1 MAKYSKRRKP
11 GKRKTSRRRSVG
23 ALALNPSSQLVQLGS
38 VAIGYLM
45 ATSIN
50 GAIDKVVPTNV
61 DAKLVAAGQVG
72 LGAALVM
79 SKKKSLVKT
88 VAGGVMAGA
97 GLKRA
102 LTAFGIGGFR
112 NVPAVGNFR
121 NVPAIGARRM
131 SGYTTS
137 AATNLAG
144 YNTSRVPV
152 TAYGNSMGSDLLQ

>member
-11 GKRKTSRRRSVG
+11 AKRKTSRRRRVG
-23 ALALNPSSQLVQLGS
+23 ALALNPGSQLVQLGS

-79 SKKKSLVKT
+79 GKKKSMIKT

-102 LTAFGIGGFR
+102 LGAFGIGGFR
-112 NVPAVGNFR
+112 SVPAVGNFR
-121 NVPAIGARRM
+121 SVPAIGARRM
-131 SGYTTS
+131 NGYTPTTG
-137 AATNLAG
+137 ANLAG
-144 YNTSRVPV
+144 YTPSSAFANR
-152 TAYGNSMGSDLLQ
+152 MGSDLLQ